1 MFYSCGDN
9 LWVPLLG
16 VWGAI
21 SYASLLVRRQYLSTQ
36 FILATHGLTSL
47 EFDYGT
53 LGYVSRIVELAKI
66 WKEPHWADPGK
77 SSDRVIHGYI
87 IWRANRVKD
96 AVHSLVNDSVSP
108 TDPSPMMI
116 PSKIELLKQEYKEDK
131 RRMERQ
137 FEGLQGELGDMRLSN
152 ECQKSDV
159 QEITKDRNNL
169 LEDFKDLGRKYK
181 GLKDKMKGKPGHL
194 SKADK

>member
-1 MFYSCGDN
+1 MLYGCGDN

-21 SYASLLVRRQYLSTQ
+21 SYALLLVRRQYLSTQ
-36 FILATHGLTSL
+36 FIPTTHGLNLL

-53 LGYVSRIVELAKI
+53 AGYVGRIVELAKF
-66 WKEPHWADPGK
+66 WKEPHWTDPGK
-77 SSDRVIHGYI
+77 SSDRVTHGYM

-131 RRMERQ
+131 RRMERE
-137 FEGLQGELGDMRLSN
+137 FKRLQGELGDMRLSN
-152 ECQKSDV
+152 ECQKSDI
-159 QEITKDRNNL
+159 QEITKDR
-169 LEDFKDLGRKYK
+169 KTS
-181 GLKDKMKGKPGHL
+181 LKT
-194 SKADK
+194 SKIWVGSTKV